1 MQCSSIKK
9 WLKTQARLLSSR
21 QKVVQNYTYISI
33 DVLSVKGG
41 LDKMSFNINYAFMKE
56 KHIGRAFLTNTKQEI
71 SSFGLRERLKMQPH
85 ADFLR
90 NYN

>member
-1 MQCSSIKK
+1 
-9 WLKTQARLLSSR
+9 
-21 QKVVQNYTYISI
+21 
-33 DVLSVKGG
+33 
-41 LDKMSFNINYAFMKE
+41 MSFNINYAFMKE